1 MSVSVVLADDHS
13 VVREGLR
20 AILSTEDDID
30 ILAEVADGLEAVE
43 TVKKTQP
50 DVLVLDLVMPNLPGL
65 EAIKLVLKT
74 SPSTKVVVLSMH
86 ADEAYVLQALRQGA
100 IGYVTKDSGAQ
111 ELVKAIREA
120 VKGERYLSP
129 PLSQRALRAYDESL
143 EPQELDPYETLSP
156 REREVL
162 HLAANGYTNNDIA
175 ERLEIS
181 RRTVEAHRANLMRKL
196 RINSQASLIRY
207 AIQREIFPTEP
218 S

>member
-65 EAIKLVLKT
+65 EAIKLVLKM

-86 ADEAYVLQALRQGA
+86 ADEAYVL
-100 IGYVTKDSGAQ
+100 
-111 ELVKAIREA
+111 
-120 VKGERYLSP
+120 
-129 PLSQRALRAYDESL
+129 
-143 EPQELDPYETLSP
+143 
-156 REREVL
+156 
-162 HLAANGYTNNDIA
+162 
-175 ERLEIS
+175 
-181 RRTVEAHRANLMRKL
+181 
-196 RINSQASLIRY
+196 
-207 AIQREIFPTEP
+207 
-218 S
+218 

>member
-43 TVKKTQP
+43 TVKKTHP
-50 DVLVLDLVMPNLPGL
+50 DVLVLDLVMPNFPGL
-65 EAIKLVLKT
+65 EVIKLVLET
-74 SPSTKVVVLSMH
+74 SPATKIVVLSMH

-100 IGYVTKDSGAQ
+100 TGYVTKDSGAH
-111 ELVKAIREA
+111 ELLKAIREA
-120 VKGERYLSP
+120 VEGRRYLSP
-129 PLSQRALRAYDESL
+129 PLSQQSLKAYDESM
-143 EPQELDPYETLSP
+143 EPQKLDPYESLSP

-162 HLAANGYTNNDIA
+162 HLAASAHTNNDIA
-175 ERLEIS
+175 ERLDIS

-207 AIQREIFPTEP
+207 AIEREIFPER
-218 S
+218 